1 MTLEEPEQEA
11 YTQEDHQVAYIFDP
25 EDDGTQKKSVKRK
38 RVSRQAQKDEES
50 IKDSSSSFVPLLNGA
65 EKPEFVHLRETLFE
79 ESWTKVDKRI
89 QETLRNSNLETLH
102 EVSDF
107 VNDAV
112 TDS

>member
-1 MTLEEPEQEA
+1 MNR
-11 YTQEDHQVAYIFDP
+11 QVAYIFDP

-89 QETLRNSNLETLH
+89 Q
-102 EVSDF
+102 VSVCDF
-107 VNDAV
+107 SLKPFLPKNRKLSGIPIWKLYTKSVI
-112 TDS
+112 SSMMQ